1 MRDPERTRTPVRLAG
16 GTIHQFILVL
26 AVCVGCGLAHVGTST
41 MPFQIGA
48 LVDGAGR
55 SAAQTGLFGFLEVG
69 ALAASMILVSNWVDR
84 IAPRTI
90 AVVGCCLATLAN
102 LGLHYTQ
109 VLYGQLLLAS
119 VAGTGYGFVFAATVS
134 AAAASREPD
143 RIYAVGNGGAL
154 LIVVALMATLPRA
167 AAQWGPLGIFVALAG
182 LAALCTPF
190 FLGFDAARRVER
202 PQLSAW
208 RVSGARGLLFAWAAF
223 STGTGAL
230 YAYSERI
237 GRSIELPPAQ
247 IASVLSAGVFVGVL
261 GTGCAAVLGR
271 RLNRAWALSIGICG
285 SGLSCLLLGFATH
298 LVVFAAGVFVYW
310 VFYMFLYS
318 YLLGTAAVLDPTG
331 KVGTLGGGLERLGY
345 ALGAGLGGIFAE
357 RWGYA
362 STGLLGFFGCLA
374 AAAVGFPSL
383 FRVLRHHTA
392 PSVASTP
399 PSIVVP

>member
-1 MRDPERTRTPVRLAG
+1 MRPVGRSMQHLM
-16 GTIHQFILVL
+16 LVV
-26 AVCVGCGLAHVGTST
+26 AVCVGSGLAHVGTST

-48 LVDGAGR
+48 LVDGGGR

-84 IAPRTI
+84 VAPRTI
-90 AVVGCCLATLAN
+90 AVAGCCLAAFAN

-109 VLYGQLLLAS
+109 AFYGQLLLAS

-134 AAAASREPD
+134 GAAASREPD
-143 RIYAVGNGGAL
+143 RIYAIGNGGAL

-167 AAQWGPLGIFVALAG
+167 AAQWGTLGIFIALAG
-182 LAALCTPF
+182 LAALCAPF
-190 FLGFDAARRVER
+190 LLGFNAARRTER

-208 RVSGARGLLFAWAAF
+208 RVHGAWGLLFAWAAF

-237 GRSIELPPAQ
+237 GRSIALPPTQ
-247 IASVLSAGVFVGVL
+247 IASVLSAGVFVGLL

-345 ALGAGLGGIFAE
+345 ALGAGLGGVFAE
-357 RWGYA
+357 HWGYA
-362 STGLLGFFGCLA
+362 STGLLGFFGCVA

-383 FRVLRHHTA
+383 FRVLGTTHGAVGRRGA
-392 PSVASTP
+392 RCIRPSGTT
-399 PSIVVP
+399 

>member
-1 MRDPERTRTPVRLAG
+1 MRPMGRSMQHLM
-16 GTIHQFILVL
+16 LVV
-26 AVCVGCGLAHVGTST
+26 AVCVGSGLAHVGTST

-48 LVDGAGR
+48 LVDGGGR

-84 IAPRTI
+84 IAPRRI
-90 AVVGCCLATLAN
+90 AVAGCCLAAFAN

-109 VLYGQLLLAS
+109 ALYGQLLLAAI
-119 VAGTGYGFVFAATVS
+119 AGAGYGVVFAATVS
-134 AAAASREPD
+134 GAAASREPD
-143 RIYAVGNGGAL
+143 RIYAIGNGGAL

-167 AAQWGPLGIFVALAG
+167 AAQWGTLGIFIALAA
-182 LAALCTPF
+182 LAALCAPF
-190 FLGFDAARRVER
+190 LLGFNAARRLER

-208 RVSGARGLLFAWAAF
+208 RVHGAWGLLFAWAAF

-237 GRSIELPPAQ
+237 GKSIALPPAQ
-247 IASVLSAGVFVGVL
+247 IASVLSAGVFVGLL
-261 GTGCAAVLGR
+261 GTACAAVLGR

-298 LVVFAAGVFVYW
+298 LAVFAAGVFVYW

-345 ALGAGLGGIFAE
+345 ALGAGLGGVFAE
-357 RWGYA
+357 HWGYA
-362 STGLLGFFGCLA
+362 STGLLGFFGCVA
-374 AAAVGFPSL
+374 AAALGFPSL
-383 FRVLRHHTA
+383 FRVLRQHAA
-392 PSVASTP
+392 PSAAW
-399 PSIVVP
+399 PSGTT